1 MTNDTEPIGILF
13 GKIPF
18 KSIDELNI
26 INTNI
31 TDAHRNFYIISALEY
46 AYNSGIFNLY
56 EAEIISNCIRNLT
69 NETTNQL

>member
-1 MTNDTEPIGILF
+1 MINDTESIGILF

-31 TDAHRNFYIISALEY
+31 TDVHRNFYIICALEY

-56 EAEIISNCIRNLT
+56 EAEIISNCIRNLN
-69 NETTNQL
+69 NETTNLL